1 MPYLFEIL
9 NVIEYLFLIVIGLQ
23 VLYFF
28 VFSFGS
34 IFPYQPRT
42 KPGAPSVDHRIVVII
57 PGYKEDRI
65 IVDTAKKALIQ
76 SYPSEKY
83 DVIIGADSFEQ
94 STIEELKKL
103 DVTVLEVV
111 FENSTKAKSVNK
123 ALEYA
128 QAHFQPEIAV
138 ILDSDNNMEEDFLRK
153 VNTAY
158 NNGYK
163 VIQGH
168 RTAKN
173 QNTSFAL
180 LDAIN
185 EEIGNS
191 IFRKG
196 HRKLGVSS
204 ALIGSAM
211 AFDFDYFRSIMADIE
226 DVAGEDKLV
235 ELKVLKERK
244 TIEYLPDALV
254 YDEKV
259 ATGKNFSKQRTR
271 WVGVQIY
278 FLKNYFMDGVREL
291 LLRGNFDYFDKA
303 FQMFLI
309 PKVLLIG
316 LLGFLGVLSLFGL
329 VNEAWLYLMTIYF
342 LALLMAVPRR
352 FFSVQL
358 LRAVANIP
366 LAIFFMVLS
375 ILRIRK
381 STASKFEVT
390 EKSVTNKD

>member
-1 MPYLFEIL
+1 MNILYQLLELLELIILIIIGVQVFYLACFA
-9 NVIEYLFLIVIGLQ
+9 VGSLFRYRPKL
-23 VLYFF
+23 
-28 VFSFGS
+28 
-34 IFPYQPRT
+34 
-42 KPGAPSVDHRIVVII
+42 KPSGVRHKIAVII

-65 IVDTAKKALIQ
+65 IIDTAVQ
-76 SYPSEKY
+76 SLKQTYPKELY
-83 DVIIGADSFEQ
+83 EVVICADSFKEE
-94 STIEELKKL
+94 TILELQTL
-103 DVTVLEVV
+103 DVRVMEVK

-123 ALEYA
+123 ALA
-128 QAHFQPEIAV
+128 LLSPQQPDIAV
-138 ILDSDNNMEEDFLRK
+138 ILDSDNVMAPDFLEK
-153 VNTAY
+153 INAAY
-158 NNGYK
+158 SSGYK

-173 QNTSFAL
+173 QDTSFAL

-196 HRKLGVSS
+196 HRVWGVSS

-211 AFDFDYFRSIMADIE
+211 AFDFNYFRSVMADQE

-235 ELKVLKERK
+235 ELKVLKDRH
-244 TIEYLPDALV
+244 TIEYLEDALV

-259 ATGKNFSKQRTR
+259 SNAQNFSKQRTR

-278 FLKNYFMDGVREL
+278 FFRNYFLDGVKEFVTE
-291 LLRGNFDYFDKA
+291 GNFDYFDKA
-303 FQMFLI
+303 FQMFLV

-316 LLGFLGVLSLFGL
+316 ILGLMGMLSLFTPVHPLWL
-329 VNEAWLYLMTIYF
+329 VLMVAYF
-342 LALLMAVPRR
+342 TALLLAVPGR
-352 FFSVQL
+352 FYNIQL
-358 LRAVANIP
+358 LKALLNIP
-366 LAIFFMVLS
+366 KAILFMVFS

-390 EKSVTNKD
+390 EKNVTSRN

>member
-1 MPYLFEIL
+1 MDSLNQIL
-9 NVIEYLFLIVIGLQ
+9 VVIEYLFLFVIGIQ

-34 IFPYQPRT
+34 LFKFKPLLNVT
-42 KPGAPSVDHRIVVII
+42 KDGVKNIIVVII
-57 PGYKEDRI
+57 PGYKEDKI
-65 IVDTAKKALIQ
+65 IIDTARNSLIQ
-76 SYPSEKY
+76 DYPKDLY
-83 DVIIGADSFEQ
+83 QVIICADSFAQ
-94 STIEELKKL
+94 HTIDELNTL
-103 DVTVLEVV
+103 DVTVMEVS

-123 ALEYA
+123 ALELCSDSN
-128 QAHFQPEIAV
+128 PNIAV
-138 ILDSDNNMEEDFLRK
+138 VLDSDNIMAPDFLVK
-153 VNTAY
+153 MNQAY
-158 NNGYK
+158 NQGLK

-196 HRKLGVSS
+196 HRVWGVSS
-204 ALIGSAM
+204 ALIGSGM
-211 AFDFDYFRSIMADIE
+211 AFDYEYFKKIMSDIE

-235 ELKVLKERK
+235 ELKVLKEK
-244 TIEYLPDALV
+244 EPIEYIEDAYV

-259 ATGKNFSKQRTR
+259 SNAQNFSKQRTR

-278 FLKNYFMDGVREL
+278 FFKNYFWDGVKEL
-291 LLRGNFDYFDKA
+291 FTKGNIDYFDKV

-316 LLGFLGVLSLFGL
+316 LMGFLGVLSIFTPLH
-329 VNEAWLYLMTIYF
+329 EAWTNFMIIYF
-342 LALLMAVPRR
+342 LSLLLAVPRR
-352 FFSVQL
+352 FYNKRL
-358 LRAVANIP
+358 LVAVLNIP
-366 LAIFFMVLS
+366 KAILFMVLG
-375 ILRIRK
+375 ILKITK

-390 EKSVTNKD
+390 EKSVTSED